1 MKEIE
6 KEMYELTKTE
16 YERLKEKSELGQN
29 NNGRDR
35 VYSVHLIRR
44 KDNKMDMIEYDLSLY
59 SGSKPSY
66 ILYKN
71 VNPKYIEEVSGILFA
86 EFRLVN

>member
-35 VYSVHLIRR
+35 VYSVYLIKR
-44 KDNKMDMIEYDLSLY
+44 KDGKMDMIEYDLSLWA
-59 SGSKPSY
+59 GSHPSY
-66 ILYKN
+66 ILYKD
-71 VNPKYIEEVSGILFA
+71 VDPAYIEQISGIPF
-86 EFRLVN
+86 ENFSQVN

>member
-1 MKEIE
+1 MKEIG

-16 YERLKEKSELGQN
+16 YKELKAKSEMCQN

-35 VYSVHLIRR
+35 IYSVHLICKN
-44 KDNKMDMIEYDLSLY
+44 KDKMDMIEYDLSLY
-59 SGSKPSY
+59 SGSKSSY

-71 VNPKYIEEVSGILFA
+71 VDPVYIEKVSGIPFA
-86 EFRLVN
+86 EFMPVN

>member
-1 MKEIE
+1 MKEIG
-6 KEMYELTKTE
+6 KDMYEITKIE
-16 YERLKEKSELGQN
+16 YEKLKAKADMGQN

-44 KDNKMDMIEYDLSLY
+44 KDDKMDMIEYDLSLY

-71 VNPKYIEEVSGILFA
+71 VNQKYIEEVSGIPFA
-86 EFRLVN
+86 EFRSVN

>member
-35 VYSVHLIRR
+35 IYSVHLIRR
-44 KDNKMDMIEYDLSLY
+44 KDDKMDMIEYDLSLY

-71 VNPKYIEEVSGILFA
+71 INPKYIEEVSGIPFA
-86 EFRLVN
+86 EFRSVN

>member
-35 VYSVHLIRR
+35 VYSVHLIKR
-44 KDNKMDMIEYDLSLY
+44 KDGKMDMIEYDLSLY

-71 VNPKYIEEVSGILFA
+71 VNQKYIEEVSGIPFA
-86 EFRLVN
+86 EFRSVN